1 MSHKS
6 GMAAGANLGGS
17 GKGGGNLGLGIAGL
31 GGFGQTATQA
41 KMFGDAGEYSN
52 TCLSVK
58 EYAYAENRNQRFRPQ
73 MEDSKSFITSL
84 ITCL

>member
-1 MSHKS
+1 MSQKS
-6 GMAAGANLGGS
+6 GMAAGVNLGGS
-17 GKGGGNLGLGIAGL
+17 GKGGNLGIGIAGL

-73 MEDSKSFITSL
+73 MEDSKSLFTS
-84 ITCL
+84 